1 MNIFRVLFIGLAIV
15 FLGLSMYI
23 YSEFKSLLNTLDS
36 RGDGENI
43 GVSNVWQQQESLDN
57 SFTWIGHATIYLN
70 LDGVNVL
77 FDPIFSE
84 RSSPVSF
91 IGPKRIIPPA
101 IDIKNLPKID
111 KVFISH
117 NHYDHLDIPSLRQLQ
132 ERNEKIIFYVPM
144 GDQKLLLRKGL
155 TNVRELNWWDEVIDK
170 NLQIVFFPV
179 KHWSAR
185 GFFDKKA
192 SLWGGWYLKS
202 NNYTVAHFGDTAY
215 DDRFIK
221 FPEFMQNLDLA
232 FIPIGSYAPREVEM
246 EHHVNPEEAVKI
258 YNDLN
263 IQYAYGIHW
272 GTFFLSKEDL
282 YEPPDLIKDLTSE
295 DVIFSTSQP
304 GIPFYLN
311 NLNQVSIPIK

>member
-111 KVFISH
+111 KVFI
-117 NHYDHLDIPSLRQLQ
+117 LSL
-132 ERNEKIIFYVPM
+132 
-144 GDQKLLLRKGL
+144 
-155 TNVRELNWWDEVIDK
+155 
-170 NLQIVFFPV
+170 
-179 KHWSAR
+179 
-185 GFFDKKA
+185 
-192 SLWGGWYLKS
+192 
-202 NNYTVAHFGDTAY
+202 
-215 DDRFIK
+215 
-221 FPEFMQNLDLA
+221 
-232 FIPIGSYAPREVEM
+232 
-246 EHHVNPEEAVKI
+246 
-258 YNDLN
+258 
-263 IQYAYGIHW
+263 IH
-272 GTFFLSKEDL
+272 
-282 YEPPDLIKDLTSE
+282 I
-295 DVIFSTSQP
+295 
-304 GIPFYLN
+304 
-311 NLNQVSIPIK
+311 

>member
-1 MNIFRVLFIGLAIV
+1 MLIHI
-15 FLGLSMYI
+15 
-23 YSEFKSLLNTLDS
+23 
-36 RGDGENI
+36 
-43 GVSNVWQQQESLDN
+43 
-57 SFTWIGHATIYLN
+57 
-70 LDGVNVL
+70 
-77 FDPIFSE
+77 
-84 RSSPVSF
+84 
-91 IGPKRIIPPA
+91 
-101 IDIKNLPKID
+101 
-111 KVFISH
+111 
-117 NHYDHLDIPSLRQLQ
+117 
-132 ERNEKIIFYVPM
+132 
-144 GDQKLLLRKGL
+144 
-155 TNVRELNWWDEVIDK
+155 
-170 NLQIVFFPV
+170 
-179 KHWSAR
+179 
-185 GFFDKKA
+185 
-192 SLWGGWYLKS
+192 LKS

-246 EHHVNPEEAVKI
+246 EHHVNPEEAVQI

-282 YEPPDLIKDLTSE
+282 YEPPVLIKDLTSE